1 MGCIIPGLRDRDLK
15 KTGISRY
22 GFISTAEILFSDA
35 VRKICENDTCRL
47 YGRTWACPPAVG
59 TVEQCRQR
67 CLRYEKAMVFDAVY
81 PLTDP
86 FDYEG
91 MTEGHRAFKKL
102 CDRPVSY
109 THLFP
114 AGEPLRAG
122 RAVCGAG
129 RAAGRAGP
137 GGAAG
142 HKKHDGRPCLDA
154 PERPGGR
161 GKEAGGRGHARAG
174 RVRRLPDAGNGAGRP
189 GRRGAGRPHGRH
201 GPFALRDA
209 LYRAEGAHPCAGCL
223 LYTSRWRT
231 LRR

>member
-91 MTEGHRAFKKL
+91 MTEGHGAFKKL
-102 CDRPVSY
+102 CDRLYILVKNQLSSFLLLSNEGCNRCEPAPIRRVHAECGNAVS
-109 THLFP
+109 LF
-114 AGEPLRAG
+114 GRLRD
-122 RAVCGAG
+122 RCC
-129 RAAGRAGP
+129 
-137 GGAAG
+137 
-142 HKKHDGRPCLDA
+142 K
-154 PERPGGR
+154 
-161 GKEAGGRGHARAG
+161 
-174 RVRRLPDAGNGAGRP
+174 P
-189 GRRGAGRPHGRH
+189 GRQKPA
-201 GPFALRDA
+201 
-209 LYRAEGAHPCAGCL
+209 
-223 LYTSRWRT
+223 
-231 LRR
+231 

>member
-91 MTEGHRAFKKL
+91 MTEGHGAFKKL
-102 CDRPVSY
+102 CDR
-109 THLFP
+109 L
-114 AGEPLRAG
+114 
-122 RAVCGAG
+122 
-129 RAAGRAGP
+129 
-137 GGAAG
+137 
-142 HKKHDGRPCLDA
+142 
-154 PERPGGR
+154 
-161 GKEAGGRGHARAG
+161 
-174 RVRRLPDAGNGAGRP
+174 
-189 GRRGAGRPHGRH
+189 
-201 GPFALRDA
+201 
-209 LYRAEGAHPCAGCL
+209 
-223 LYTSRWRT
+223 
-231 LRR
+231 

>member
-47 YGRTWACPPAVG
+47 YGKTWACPPAVG

-91 MTEGHRAFKKL
+91 MTEGHGAFKKL
-102 CDRPVSY
+102 CDRLYILVKNQLSSFLLLSNEGCNRCEACTYPEGACRMPEM
-109 THLFP
+109 LFP
-114 AGEPLRAG
+114 SLEGFGIDVASLAAKAGLTYN
-122 RAVCGAG
+122 
-129 RAAGRAGP
+129 
-137 GGAAG
+137 GGENTVTYFG
-142 HKKHDGRPCLDA
+142 M
-154 PERPGGR
+154 
-161 GKEAGGRGHARAG
+161 
-174 RVRRLPDAGNGAGRP
+174 
-189 GRRGAGRPHGRH
+189 
-201 GPFALRDA
+201 
-209 LYRAEGAHPCAGCL
+209 L
-223 LYTSRWRT
+223 LY
-231 LRR
+231 

>member
-91 MTEGHRAFKKL
+91 MTEGHGAFKKL
-102 CDRPVSY
+102 CDRLYILVKNQLSSFL
-109 THLFP
+109 LF
-114 AGEPLRAG
+114 
-122 RAVCGAG
+122 VQ
-129 RAAGRAGP
+129 
-137 GGAAG
+137 
-142 HKKHDGRPCLDA
+142 
-154 PERPGGR
+154 
-161 GKEAGGRGHARAG
+161 
-174 RVRRLPDAGNGAGRP
+174 
-189 GRRGAGRPHGRH
+189 
-201 GPFALRDA
+201 
-209 LYRAEGAHPCAGCL
+209 
-223 LYTSRWRT
+223 
-231 LRR
+231 